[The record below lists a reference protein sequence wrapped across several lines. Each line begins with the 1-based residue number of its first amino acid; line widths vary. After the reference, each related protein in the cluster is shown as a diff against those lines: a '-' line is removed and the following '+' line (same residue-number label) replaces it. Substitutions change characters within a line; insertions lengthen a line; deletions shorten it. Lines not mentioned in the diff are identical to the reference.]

1 MNKEEAVKLYE
12 KVLKEV
18 CNTSMENMDLEFVS
32 AAVTSKGFVR
42 VTVENTYG
50 QIVHEMINQSNYYN
64 SLVEDNYRFIP
75 FDGEND
81 VTKEIIQNYGL
92 ALEDSLDQVID
103 VLENYLDWSYEKD
116 EIPEHKASDFLSEN
130 TSLTKTEAFYLL
142 DNYNKIPMREKMNLD
157 PSAFVKRFL

>member
-1 MNKEEAVKLYE
+1 MNKEEAIKLYE

-18 CNTSMENMDLEFVS
+18 CNTSMGDMGLEFVS
-32 AAVTSKGFVR
+32 VSVTSKGFVR

-50 QIVHEMINQSNYYN
+50 QIVHEIINQSNHYN
-64 SLVEDNYRFIP
+64 SLVEDNYKFIP

-81 VTKEIIQNYGL
+81 VTKETIQNYGL
-92 ALEDSLDQVID
+92 SLEDSFDQVID

-116 EIPEHKASDFLSEN
+116 EIPENKASDFLSEN
-130 TSLTKTEAFYLL
+130 TSLTKAESFYLL

-157 PSAFVKRFL
+157 TSEFVKRFL